1 MINLKEIFS
10 RNFKRIFIPIS
21 IFILLIIIVQIL
33 NYRAKINNSKESI
46 EIEDSKSYT
55 TRNTVLSETKV
66 DKKTNNEIV
75 DTINNFINA
84 CNDKRIEEAYNM
96 LSSDCKNQIFPTK
109 KDFEDSYYNIIFKS
123 KRQFDIQSWITKNSL
138 YTYKVKF
145 LDNMLSTGG
154 KEQDSTEDYYTIV
167 KENNVYKLN
176 INNFIGKKDINKSE
190 IKNNINIEV
199 KEVYIYIDYE
209 IYNINIYNDNLNNV
223 LLDTRKRTDTMYV
236 TDNKNNNYASY
247 NYEISD
253 TDLSISSKTSKK
265 LNIKFSKGYN
275 SRLTTE
281 KLTFGDINIMSGN
294 SKKGITIEIAI

>member
-1 MINLKEIFS
+1 
-10 RNFKRIFIPIS
+10 
-21 IFILLIIIVQIL
+21 
-33 NYRAKINNSKESI
+33 
-46 EIEDSKSYT
+46 
-55 TRNTVLSETKV
+55 
-66 DKKTNNEIV
+66 
-75 DTINNFINA
+75 
-84 CNDKRIEEAYNM
+84 M
-96 LSSDCKNQIFPTK
+96 LSSDCKNQMFPTK

-236 TDNKNNNYASY
+236 TDNKNRLIQRESAFCG
-247 NYEISD
+247 
-253 TDLSISSKTSKK
+253 LSSWRNKVC
-265 LNIKFSKGYN
+265 
-275 SRLTTE
+275 
-281 KLTFGDINIMSGN
+281 
-294 SKKGITIEIAI
+294 